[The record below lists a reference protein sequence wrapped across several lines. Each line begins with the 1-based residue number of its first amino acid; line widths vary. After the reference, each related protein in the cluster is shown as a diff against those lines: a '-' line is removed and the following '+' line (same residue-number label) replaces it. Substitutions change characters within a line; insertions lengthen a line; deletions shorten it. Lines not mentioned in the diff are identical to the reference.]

1 MFKFDVFESIPS
13 ISCFPPLTST
23 SVTRIP
29 RTIAQPPRSFKYLF
43 MPNTRRRRVV
53 WGFPTNKRCHLEK
66 TLTIILLLFPAR
78 TRPSSRSSLPAEREW
93 LPFHMHQ
100 PGWGVGQTWCEI
112 LLLERAKVVS
122 PKTASTSFPGIVEAA
137 SERTSVLGEEVK
149 KLLNDIPPQQH
160 HHQHDLV
167 GGEREGWAMW
177 CVFLHF
183 HTTVVFYEL

>member
-1 MFKFDVFESIPS
+1 MSFGKDANNYPTP
-13 ISCFPPLTST
+13 ISRENS
-23 SVTRIP
+23 S
-29 RTIAQPPRSFKYLF
+29 QQQKLF
-43 MPNTRRRRVV
+43 
-53 WGFPTNKRCHLEK
+53 
-66 TLTIILLLFPAR
+66 A
-78 TRPSSRSSLPAEREW
+78 SREREW